1 VATLEANFLFR
12 YLFLLIHLFLG
23 EEVEKKV
30 AEEVEVEVEE
40 EVELNEASS
49 FLEVD
54 PKCFIRK
61 P

>member
-1 VATLEANFLFR
+1 VATLEANFFFR
-12 YLFLLIHLFLG
+12 YLFLLIHPFLG
-23 EEVEKKV
+23 AEVEKKV
-30 AEEVEVEVEE
+30 AVEVEE
-40 EVELNEASS
+40 ELNEASS

>member
-23 EEVEKKV
+23 EEV
-30 AEEVEVEVEE
+30 AEEVEEE
-40 EVELNEASS
+40 QELNEASS
-49 FLEVD
+49 FLEVN
-54 PKCFIRK
+54 PKCFIRT

>member
-1 VATLEANFLFR
+1 VATLEANFFFR
-12 YLFLLIHLFLG
+12 YLFLLIHPFLG
-23 EEVEKKV
+23 
-30 AEEVEVEVEE
+30 EEVEVEVEVE
-40 EVELNEASS
+40 EELNEASS

>member
-12 YLFLLIHLFLG
+12 YLFLLIHPFLG

-30 AEEVEVEVEE
+30 AEEVEVEV